1 MAAGPMLLNALARI
15 ASGKGPA
22 PELATR
28 ALEDCG
34 EREAIILADW
44 NPARRPPKLRIVGTA
59 T

>member
-1 MAAGPMLLNALARI
+1 MASCPTLLLALARI
-15 ASGKGPA
+15 AWGESSA
-22 PELATR
+22 PGIAKR
-28 ALEDCG
+28 AIEDCG